1 MTQAIGAVQQQNDN
15 LFQANQAGAAVNNK
29 AQNADAANNG
39 ANNAGDTIVAAAL
52 KTEKTLNNGLINAL
66 KVSLAGINNNAN
78 QNAAKAANGANN
90 ANNNDRYNN
99 QAKFPNAAAA
109 TGNFVNKII

>member
-1 MTQAIGAVQQQNDN
+1 MTQAIGMVQQQNQNNN

-29 AQNADAANNG
+29 AQNAND
-39 ANNAGDTIVAAAL
+39 ANNAGDTVVAAAL
-52 KTEKTLNNGLINAL
+52 KTEQTLNNGLVNAL

-90 ANNNDRYNN
+90 DRYNN
-99 QAKFPNAAAA
+99 QAQFPNAAAA
-109 TGNFVNKII
+109 TGNFINKII

>member
-1 MTQAIGAVQQQNDN
+1 MTQAIGAVQQQNNN

-29 AQNADAANNG
+29 AQNADTANNG

-52 KTEKTLNNGLINAL
+52 KTEQTLNNGLVNAL

-90 ANNNDRYNN
+90 NDRYNN

-109 TGNFVNKII
+109 TGNFINKII

>member
-1 MTQAIGAVQQQNDN
+1 MTQAIGAVQQQNNN

-29 AQNADAANNG
+29 AQNADTANNG

-52 KTEKTLNNGLINAL
+52 KTEQTLNNGLVNAL
-66 KVSLAGINNNAN
+66 KVSLAGINSNAN
-78 QNAAKAANGANN
+78 QNAAKAANG

-109 TGNFVNKII
+109 TGNFINKII